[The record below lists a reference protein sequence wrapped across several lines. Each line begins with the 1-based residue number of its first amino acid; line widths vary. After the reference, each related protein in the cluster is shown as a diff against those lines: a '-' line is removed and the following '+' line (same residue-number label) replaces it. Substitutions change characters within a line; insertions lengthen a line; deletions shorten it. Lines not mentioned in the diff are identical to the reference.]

1 VMRLKRIIA
10 KLLNQ
15 FGYEIRSS
23 AGLRELDSQ
32 SRFGVLLKILS
43 TGSQTSKLTLQ
54 KALEIVSNSQS
65 QLGQDVL
72 ALSLVGPDKKGF
84 FVEFGA
90 TDGKTLSN
98 SHLLEKVFGW
108 SGILCEPGKNWHSA
122 LKSNRSEPID
132 TRCVFSSTG
141 KLVEF
146 TETSLGELS
155 TISSFMKSDANRF
168 LRKNSGTYQ
177 VETVSLKDL
186 LLTHNAPK
194 YIELLS
200 VDTEGSEL
208 EILKDFPFDEYK
220 FGLMC
225 VEHNYT
231 SNREKLHELLT
242 GKGYERILTE
252 YSAFDDWYLGPKG

>member
-1 VMRLKRIIA
+1 MIA
-10 KLLNQ
+10 MLLNR

-23 AGLRELDSQ
+23 AGLSQNDAQ
-32 SRFGVLLKILS
+32 SRSGVLLEILS
-43 TGSQTSKLTLQ
+43 TGSETAKLSLRE
-54 KALEIVSNSQS
+54 ALEIVSNSQS

-72 ALSLVGPDKKGF
+72 ALSLVGKDKKGF

-98 SHLLEKVFGW
+98 SHLLEKDFGW

-122 LKSNRSEPID
+122 LEGNRSAAID

-146 TETSLGELS
+146 TETSVGELS

-168 LRKNSGTYQ
+168 LRKSKGTYQ
-177 VETVSLKDL
+177 VETVSLQDL

-200 VDTEGSEL
+200 VDTEGSEF

-220 FGLMC
+220 FGLIC

-231 SNREKLHELLT
+231 NNREKLHELLS
-242 GKGYERILTE
+242 GKGYVRIHTE
-252 YSAFDDWYLGPKG
+252 YSAFDDWYLGPRS

>member
-1 VMRLKRIIA
+1 MRLKRMIA
-10 KLLNQ
+10 MLLNR

-23 AGLRELDSQ
+23 AGLSQNDAQ
-32 SRFGVLLKILS
+32 SRSGVLLEILS
-43 TGSQTSKLTLQ
+43 TGSETAKLSLRE
-54 KALEIVSNSQS
+54 ALEIVSNSQS

-72 ALSLVGPDKKGF
+72 ALSLVGKDKKGF

-98 SHLLEKVFGW
+98 SHLLEKDFGW

-122 LKSNRSEPID
+122 LEGNRSAAID

-146 TETSLGELS
+146 TETSVGELS

-168 LRKNSGTYQ
+168 LRKSKGTYQ
-177 VETVSLKDL
+177 VETVSLQDL

-200 VDTEGSEL
+200 VDTEGSEF

-220 FGLMC
+220 FGLIC

-231 SNREKLHELLT
+231 NNREKLHELLS
-242 GKGYERILTE
+242 GKGYVRIHTE
-252 YSAFDDWYLGPKG
+252 YSAFDDWYLGPRS